1 MHSYLNYGNIASGST
16 TRTKLEK
23 LASKQRQAT
32 RAIYVAE
39 YTRENMEEMKVLNT
53 YKLNIYKVLT
63 LMFKIKRDSAP
74 AAFRNDFQ
82 EISNRK

>member
-1 MHSYLNYGNIASGST
+1 
-16 TRTKLEK
+16 
-23 LASKQRQAT
+23 
-32 RAIYVAE
+32 
-39 YTRENMEEMKVLNT
+39 MEEMKVLNT